1 MTRISRETGNTFRAH
16 LHKLSFP
23 RSADERS
30 LPMTEL
36 ARPDYQLKDS
46 LWAAGGA
53 VFMTGTQAL
62 VRLMLMQRQRDAA
75 AGLDT
80 RGFLS
85 GYRGSPLG
93 MLDQAVWKAG
103 QRFEDSGIRF
113 LPAINEELGA
123 TAVLGTQRVEADPER
138 TCAGVFAM
146 WYGKGP
152 GVDRAGDALKHGN
165 AYGASPHGG
174 VLMVAGDDHGCVS
187 SSMPHQSDQAFQA
200 WHAPIVSPASIAE
213 YLEFG
218 LYGYALS
225 RFSGNWV
232 GFTALSEVVESG
244 ATVDLDLVNTRVAAW
259 QDADSV
265 RRATGYTP
273 PPGGLHYRWPDLP
286 SLTIEQR
293 LHAKLDA
300 VRAFARVNSI
310 DREVV
315 QSAHATVGIVT
326 AGKAHYDVM
335 EVLRRLEVTPEA
347 LARHGV
353 RICKLGLTFPI
364 EPTRMQAFAQGL
376 QEILVIEEKGPV
388 VEDQL
393 RAMFYNAAVRPAIA
407 GKQDPQGRPL
417 VPALGELRPS
427 RLIALVAQ
435 WLADHFPDLDRRHL
449 VRDFTPPELLSN
461 ASDSVKRLPYFCA
474 GCPHNTSTRV
484 PEGSH
489 AQAGIGCHF
498 MASWMDRDTE
508 GLIQMGGEGVD
519 WVSHAMFTRVPHVF
533 QNLGD
538 GTYYHSGYLAI
549 RQAVAARATLTYK
562 ILFNDAVAMTGGQPV
577 DGIISVDG
585 IARQVEAEGV
595 RQVVVLSDDI
605 GKYDAVRGRFP
616 AGTEFHD
623 RAELDAVQRRLR
635 AMPGVTVL
643 IYEQTCAAEKRRRRK
658 KGELV
663 DPARRLFINDRVC
676 EGCGDC
682 SVQSNCV
689 AVLPHETALGRKRK
703 IDQSSCNKDY
713 SCAKGF
719 CPSFVGVLGGRPRK
733 RAGALAGAAGAAD
746 FQRRVDA
753 LPRPAPHAWA
763 GPYDLLVTGV
773 GGTGVVTVGALVAM
787 AAHLEGKS
795 ASVLDFMGFAQKG
808 GSVLS
813 FVRLA
818 DVPSRL
824 NQVRIDTQQA
834 DAVLACDL
842 VVGAS
847 ADALLTVRH
856 GRTRILANTHEVPV
870 AESLRNPDAS
880 LKVPQLLDKLRFAA
894 GGDRVETLD
903 AQALAEAFLGDSI
916 VSNILAL
923 GYAWQRGLVP
933 VGLAAVLRAIELN
946 GVGVDN
952 NKLAFALG
960 RLAAADPRA
969 VAALRGT
976 PSAQPMDVPGEPLD
990 ALIARGVAHLTAYQN
1005 TAYAARYAATVA
1017 RARAAE
1023 AALDADASLPF
1034 TRAVAQG
1041 LLKLMA
1047 YKDEY
1052 EVARLYTDG
1061 AFARTLREQFEGD
1074 VTLEFY
1080 MAPPLLSR
1088 SRGEGE
1094 DQAPRKIRLGG
1105 WMMPAMRL
1113 LAQGRRLRGT
1123 ALDLFGKTEERRL
1136 ERALIDSYSER
1147 IASLLDT
1154 LSAARLKAATDI
1166 AALPLQMRGYGHVK
1180 LANVALAR
1188 AQEAELLHRFDPDAY
1203 PRPALVREAG
1213 QIRGIRVTSATA
1225 HG

>member
-1 MTRISRETGNTFRAH
+1 MDTTATPTREA
-16 LHKLSFP
+16 P
-23 RSADERS
+23 A
-30 LPMTEL
+30 L
-36 ARPDYQLKDS
+36 ARPDYQLSDS
-46 LWAAGGA
+46 LWARSGA
-53 VFMTGTQAL
+53 IFLTGTQAL

-80 RGFLS
+80 RGFIS

-103 QRFEDSGIRF
+103 KKFDEAGLRF

-138 TCAGVFAM
+138 TCAGVFAL

-187 SSMPHQSDQAFQA
+187 SSMPHQSDQAFQS
-200 WHAPIVSPASIAE
+200 WHAPIVSPASVAE

-218 LYGYALS
+218 LYGWQLS

-232 GFTALSEVVESG
+232 GFTALSEVVES
-244 ATVDLDLVNTRVAAW
+244 ASTVDLDLVNARVAAW
-259 QDADSV
+259 QDGDTV
-265 RRATGYTP
+265 RQLTGYTP

-286 SLTIEQR
+286 SLVIEER
-293 LHAKLDA
+293 LHAKLEA
-300 VRAFARVNSI
+300 VRAFARINSI
-310 DREVV
+310 DRHIVRSE
-315 QSAHATVGIVT
+315 HATVGIVT
-326 AGKAHYDVM
+326 AGKAHYDFM
-335 EVLRRLEVTPEA
+335 EVLRRLDIAPGT
-347 LARHGV
+347 LAQHGV
-353 RICKLGLTFPI
+353 RIYKLGLTYPI
-364 EPTRMQAFAQGL
+364 EPTRMREFVRGL
-376 QEILVIEEKGPV
+376 NEVLVIEEKGPV
-388 VEDQL
+388 VEEQL
-393 RAMFYNAAVRPAIA
+393 RAMFYNAPERPVIVGKTDA
-407 GKQDPQGRPL
+407 GGAPL
-417 VPALGELRPS
+417 VSALGELRPS
-427 RLIALVAQ
+427 RLIAIVAD
-435 WLADHFPDLDRRHL
+435 WLAAHYPDLDRRHL
-449 VRDFTPPELLSN
+449 VRDFTLPELLSN
-461 ASDSVKRLPYFCA
+461 ESDSVKRLPYFCA

-519 WVSHAMFTRVPHVF
+519 WVSHAMFTKVPHVF

-549 RQAVAARATLTYK
+549 RQAVAAKSTITYK

-595 RQVVVLSDDI
+595 KQVVVVSDDI
-605 GKYDAVRGRFP
+605 GKYDAIKGRFP

-623 RAELDAVQRRLR
+623 RSQLDAVQRRLR
-635 AMPGVTVL
+635 EVAGVTVL

-663 DPARRLFINDRVC
+663 DPARRVFINDRVC

-689 AVLPHETALGRKRK
+689 AVQPLETSLGRKRK

-713 SCAKGF
+713 SCVQGF
-719 CPSFVGVLGGRPRK
+719 CPSFVGVIGGQLKK
-733 RAGALAGAAGAAD
+733 RVGALGAGLAD
-746 FQRRVDA
+746 FNRHVAA
-753 LPRPAPHAWA
+753 LPAPAPHTWTA
-763 GPYDLLVTGV
+763 PYDLLVTGV
-773 GGTGVVTVGALVAM
+773 GGTGVVTVGALITM

-834 DAVLACDL
+834 DALLACDL

-847 ADALLTVRH
+847 ADALATVRH
-856 GRTRILANTHEVPV
+856 GRTRILANTHQVPV

-880 LKVPQLLDKLRFAA
+880 LKVPALLEKLRFAA
-894 GGDRVETLD
+894 GADRVETLD
-903 AQALAEAFLGDSI
+903 AQALAEAFIGDAI

-933 VGLAAVLRAIELN
+933 VGLAALTRAIELN
-946 GVGVDN
+946 GVGVAN
-952 NKLAFALG
+952 NQLAFSLG
-960 RLAAADPRA
+960 RLAAADPQA
-969 VAALRGT
+969 VAALLR
-976 PSAQPMDVPGEPLD
+976 EPQAEAAPAGDTLE
-990 ALIARGVAHLTAYQN
+990 ALVARGVQHLTGYQGK
-1005 TAYAARYAATVA
+1005 AYARRYADFVA
-1017 RARAAE
+1017 RVRTRE
-1023 AALDADASLPF
+1023 AALGADSSLPF
-1034 TRAVAQG
+1034 TRAVAQS

-1061 AFARTLREQFEGD
+1061 EFLQSLHQQFEGD
-1074 VTLEFY
+1074 PQLEFY

-1088 SRGEGE
+1088 ARDG
-1094 DQAPRKIRLGG
+1094 QRPRKIRLGG
-1105 WMMPAMRL
+1105 WMLPAMKL
-1113 LAQGRRLRGT
+1113 LAHGKRLRGT
-1123 ALDLFGKTEERRL
+1123 VLDVFGYTEERTL
-1136 ERALIDSYSER
+1136 ERALVREYAQR
-1147 IASLLDT
+1147 IESLLPE
-1154 LSAARLKAATDI
+1154 LSAERLALAAEIARV
-1166 AALPLQMRGYGHVK
+1166 PLSMRGYGPVK
-1180 LANVALAR
+1180 RAAVDAAR
-1188 AQEAELLHRFDPDAY
+1188 LREAELLHRFDPAKY
-1203 PRPALVREAG
+1203 PKPSGPAGAG
-1213 QIRGIRVTSATA
+1213 QLRGIRVVAA
-1225 HG
+1225 